1 MEEKGSG
8 EVQVE
13 EDAGG
18 IVSWNTSRQEQC
30 VNMLNISVDPSS
42 VG

>member
-1 MEEKGSG
+1 VEKEVEEKGSG

-18 IVSWNTSRQEQC
+18 IVSWNTSRQE
-30 VNMLNISVDPSS
+30 
-42 VG
+42 